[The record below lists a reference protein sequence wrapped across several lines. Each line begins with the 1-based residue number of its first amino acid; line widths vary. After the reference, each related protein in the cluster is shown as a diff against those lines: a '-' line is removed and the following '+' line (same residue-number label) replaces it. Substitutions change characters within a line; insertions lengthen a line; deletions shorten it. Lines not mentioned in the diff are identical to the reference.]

1 MPCLCAAVDDPHPD
15 CPWVTWQAAVVVR
28 TDAGAT
34 LLHGA
39 SDDDDL
45 TDDERD
51 AVPDE
56 PPARAAARARRAR

>member
-39 SDDDDL
+39 SDDDL